1 MSKKKFLELKN
12 HGTSIS
18 SRSLELSSLSLSSL
32 TYNIIFVVDDDDDD
46 NDTMID
52 VLSLKRRGVFILQH
66 ILF

>member
-1 MSKKKFLELKN
+1 MVRVSVVV
-12 HGTSIS
+12 
-18 SRSLELSSLSLSSL
+18 RSLELSSLSLSSL
-32 TYNIIFVVDDDDDD
+32 TYNIIFVVDDDDDDD